1 MERLAPCLRLS
12 IFFPNRPC
20 QFVDGCAIQ
29 RRRKRLGDDGMQIAP
44 TVPSNDRAAI
54 RSMSNAKFFVSM
66 LLTGLCVHAHATS
79 GSTKA
84 LEGTWCSH
92 DAGQGETIVQYSAR
106 DSEVTAFTVL
116 SEADPRRIGSQA
128 SIQLTAEA
136 PNVFVRRALVGA
148 DEEFNVQSEQLTV
161 NSLWISNRGTSK
173 ETRQVLASQTF
184 YKCDVGQ
191 ALRRAQ
197 AFMSSPR
204 AEQATRMALL
214 REEQVKFENTRK
226 ASKDAYYAG
235 LIRQLKLSPRL

>member
-1 MERLAPCLRLS
+1 
-12 IFFPNRPC
+12 
-20 QFVDGCAIQ
+20 
-29 RRRKRLGDDGMQIAP
+29 MQIAP
-44 TVPSNDRAAI
+44 TDPSNARAAI
-54 RSMSNAKFFVSM
+54 RYMSNAKFFASM
-66 LLTGLCVHAHATS
+66 MLTALCAQAAHATS

-84 LEGTWCSH
+84 LEGMWCSQ
-92 DAGQGETIVQYSAR
+92 DAGAGETIVQYSAT
-106 DSEVTAFTVL
+106 DSAVTAFTVL

-148 DEEFNVQSEQLTV
+148 DEEFSVQSEQLTV

-173 ETRQVLASQTF
+173 ETRQVLASQIY

-197 AFMSSPR
+197 AFMSSPK
-204 AEQATRMALL
+204 AEQATRLALL
-214 REEQVKFENTRK
+214 RDEQIELDTVRN

-235 LIRQLKLSPRL
+235 LIRQLKLNPRL